1 VVSIFKSAVAAKD
14 GAFQYDALPPG
25 RYEVNAYSDLDG
37 IIATRPETEIDIDA
51 GAVAR
56 IE

>member
-1 VVSIFKSAVAAKD
+1 MVSIFKSAEAGKD

-25 RYEVNAYSDLDG
+25 RYEVNAYSDQDG